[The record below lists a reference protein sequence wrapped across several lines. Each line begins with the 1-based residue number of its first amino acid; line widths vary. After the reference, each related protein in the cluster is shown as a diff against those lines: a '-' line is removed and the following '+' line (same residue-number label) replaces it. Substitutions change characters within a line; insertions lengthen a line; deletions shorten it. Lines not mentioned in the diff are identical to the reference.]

1 MCFFTLL
8 LCNFYKRRKRS
19 IKLKHIGGIG
29 GSVVSLNN
37 VTSVGNHDENENETA
52 GEGNH
57 HGNEVGGGDLRYAL
71 TGGVNLKIKVGFWLN
86 FIFNMYDFML
96 FCIIFRIKNNVLN
109 DSVKPKWCR
118 H

>member
-52 GEGNH
+52 GENH
-57 HGNEVGGGDLRYAL
+57 HGNEVGGGDMRYAL
-71 TGGVNLKIKVGFWLN
+71 TGGVNLKIKVGVCFQ
-86 FIFNMYDFML
+86 FICNIYDFMV
-96 FCIIFRIKNNVLN
+96 FRIILKC
-109 DSVKPKWCR
+109 KTMF
-118 H
+118 